1 MASFGE
7 DVPMGDF
14 RMINPDGTPEDGAGH
29 TSDGSVLNVQ
39 IPTGGNPRSDAARA
53 AGTAAAGPAFGDEA
67 GPARSGQVPC
77 SSSRGAFC
85 MNPAR
90 PGRAGGR

>member
-7 DVPMGDF
+7 DVSMGDF

-39 IPTGGNPRSDAARA
+39 IPTGGNPRSDAATG
-53 AGTAAAGPAFGDEA
+53 AGTAAAGPAFGAEA
-67 GPARSGQVPC
+67 GPSRSGQVPC
-77 SSSRGAFC
+77 SSSRKPFC
-85 MNPAR
+85 VNPAR
-90 PGRAGGR
+90 PGRARGP